1 MVNCCEA
8 RSALRFDLDFSVSTT
23 VASNSFGTGAA
34 FPNPLDATVLYIN
47 LALSQTE
54 KCDFRKNIC
63 GHLKM
68 LALITGIVRG
78 LHRIYVRKFLHN
90 GC

>member
-68 LALITGIVRG
+68 LALITAS
-78 LHRIYVRKFLHN
+78 
-90 GC
+90 CAAA